1 MLEREPAT
9 IIRMETTDRTLAPEQ
24 TSPTLSRSGLE
35 LPGLRQT
42 AQQICAGQHGVLSR
56 RQLLEAGIPGSTIDS
71 RLRKFLFPVFCGVY
85 AVGRPQVSREALWM
99 AGVFAGGNGAAL
111 GGASAA
117 AAWGFMKVRPAVEV
131 VRLGRA
137 RTERSPI
144 HLNDEIQSIPLR
156 IRNTRSLPDRDVRTI
171 GPIAIVSPARAL
183 LDLAASLTPSAWSH
197 AFLEA
202 DRLGLLDDGELA
214 DCVER
219 GRGHPGAGLLRS
231 RLADRIP
238 DLDRAKSLLEGL
250 MLEACRRDGVEPPEV
265 NSVIGRHEVDCVW
278 HARGL
283 AVELDSY
290 GFHRGQEKFEIDLR
304 RNNRLLAEGWILL
317 RFTWR
322 RVTREPEQVI
332 NEVRAALNGGLPSR
346 ADRVPHFST
355 K

>member
-1 MLEREPAT
+1 
-9 IIRMETTDRTLAPEQ
+9 METTPSTLAPEQ
-24 TSPTLSRSGLE
+24 TSPALSRSGLRRS
-35 LPGLRQT
+35 GLRQV
-42 AQQICAGQHGVLSR
+42 AQQICVGQHGVLSR
-56 RQLLEAGIPGSTIDS
+56 RQLLEAGIPGSTVDS
-71 RLRKFLFPVFCGVY
+71 RQRKFLFPVFRGVY
-85 AVGRPQVSREALWM
+85 AVGRPQVSQEALWM
-99 AGVFAGGNGAAL
+99 AGVLAGGNGAAL

-117 AAWGFMKVRPAVEV
+117 AAWGFMKARPTVEV

-137 RTERSPI
+137 HTERNMI
-144 HLNDEIQSIPLR
+144 HLDNGIQSIPLR
-156 IRNTRSLPDRDVRTI
+156 IRSTRNLPDRDVRGI
-171 GPIAIVSPARAL
+171 GPIATISPARAL
-183 LDLAASLTPSAWSH
+183 LDLAGSLVPGAWGH

-214 DCVER
+214 DCVGR

-250 MLEACRRDGVEPPEV
+250 MLEACQRDSVEPPEV
-265 NSVIGRHEVDCVW
+265 NSVIGGHEVDCVW
-278 HARGL
+278 HERGL

-290 GFHRGQEKFEIDLR
+290 GFHRGQEKFEKDLR

-332 NEVRAALNGGLPSR
+332 NEVRAALNGGRPPR
-346 ADRVPHFST
+346 EDRVSHFST